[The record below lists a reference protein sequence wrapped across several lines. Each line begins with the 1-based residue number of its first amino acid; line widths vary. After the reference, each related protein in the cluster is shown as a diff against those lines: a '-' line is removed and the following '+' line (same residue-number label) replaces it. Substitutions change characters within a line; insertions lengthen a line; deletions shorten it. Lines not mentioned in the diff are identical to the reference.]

1 MCGVFRKD
9 LEFALVTKNNEMYI
23 VFLSKVLFIS
33 LNFSVTGSPLN
44 RPVHF

>member
-9 LEFALVTKNNEMYI
+9 LEFALVTENNEMYI

-33 LNFSVTGSPLN
+33 LNFSVIGSPLN